1 MDDRALRRGNAS
13 LALLHGA
20 QAAVILALSTNCAL
34 PVTGAFME
42 GPPGSGLPKQD
53 LLFNL
58 RLGPL
63 VGAFLFLA
71 ALAHALVALPPCR
84 TRYERGLAAGVNPF
98 RWLEYSLS
106 ASLMVVLIAMLT
118 GIADYV
124 ALLALFAV
132 NAAMIFL
139 GWLMELL
146 NPPDRA
152 RTRWLPFLLG
162 CVVGAVA
169 WIAIAVQIG
178 VSAGRGRAPP
188 TFVYAIFVSLFILF
202 NSFAVNQ
209 ALQYKRVGR
218 WRDYRYGER
227 WYLWLSLDREERA
240 RMAGLRERA
249 RALRPRESAPSTAL
263 APRDVHQEAPFGD
276 RDPRLRSRRP
286 PLRDTGLERCH
297 LSSGH
302 SRVK

>member
-1 MDDRALRRGNAS
+1 MLFDLR
-13 LALLHGA
+13 
-20 QAAVILALSTNCAL
+20 I
-34 PVTGAFME
+34 
-42 GPPGSGLPKQD
+42 
-53 LLFNL
+53 
-58 RLGPL
+58 GPL
-63 VGAFLFLA
+63 VGAFLLLA
-71 ALAHALVALPPCR
+71 ALDHALVALPPFR
-84 TRYERGLAAGVNPF
+84 ARYERPSQRASIL
-98 RWLEYSLS
+98 RWIEYSLS

-124 ALLALFAV
+124 ALLALFAP

-152 RTRWLPFLLG
+152 RTRWLPFVLG

-178 VSAGRGRAPP
+178 VSAGRGHAPP
-188 TFVYAIFVSLFILF
+188 TFVYAIFVSLFVLF

-227 WYLWLSLDREERA
+227 WYLWLSLVA
-240 RMAGLRERA
+240 KSL
-249 RALRPRESAPSTAL
+249 L
-263 APRDVHQEAPFGD
+263 AWQVFANV
-276 RDPRLRSRRP
+276 LV
-286 PLRDTGLERCH
+286 L
-297 LSSGH
+297 
-302 SRVK
+302 

>member
-1 MDDRALRRGNAS
+1 MSDRALRPGNAS
-13 LALLHGA
+13 LAVLHAA
-20 QAAVILALSTNCAL
+20 QAAVILVLSTNFAL

-42 GPPGSGLPKQD
+42 GPPGSGLPKQVV
-53 LLFNL
+53 LFHL

-63 VGAFLFLA
+63 VGAFLLLA
-71 ALAHALVALPPCR
+71 ALDHALVALPPLR
-84 TRYERGLAAGVNPF
+84 ARYERGLAAGVNPF

-106 ASLMVVLIAMLT
+106 ASLMVVLIAMLS

-124 ALLALFAV
+124 ALVALFTA

-146 NPPDRA
+146 NPPERA
-152 RTRWLPFLLG
+152 WTRWLPFALG

-169 WIAIAVQIG
+169 WAAIAVQIG
-178 VSAGRGRAPP
+178 VSAARGHAPP
-188 TFVYAIFVSLFILF
+188 TFVYAIYVSLFILF

-227 WYLWLSLDREERA
+227 WYLLLSLIA
-240 RMAGLRERA
+240 KSL
-249 RALRPRESAPSTAL
+249 L
-263 APRDVHQEAPFGD
+263 AWQVFANV
-276 RDPRLRSRRP
+276 LV
-286 PLRDTGLERCH
+286 L
-297 LSSGH
+297 
-302 SRVK
+302 

>member
-1 MDDRALRRGNAS
+1 MDNRALRRGNAL
-13 LALLHGA
+13 LALVHAA
-20 QAAVILALSTNCAL
+20 QAVVILALSTDFSL

-42 GPPGSGLPKQD
+42 GQPGSGLPKQV
-53 LLFNL
+53 LLFDL
-58 RLGPL
+58 RIGPL
-63 VGAFLFLA
+63 VGAFLLLA
-71 ALAHALVALPPCR
+71 ALDHALVALPPCR
-84 TRYERGLAAGVNPF
+84 ARYERCLAAGVNPF

-152 RTRWLPFLLG
+152 RTRWLPFVLG

-178 VSAGRGRAPP
+178 VSADAWTCTADVRLCDLRLALRSVQQLRGEPGPAVQAGRALARLPLRR
-188 TFVYAIFVSLFILF
+188 ALVSL
-202 NSFAVNQ
+202 AEP
-209 ALQYKRVGR
+209 R
-218 WRDYRYGER
+218 
-227 WYLWLSLDREERA
+227 REEPA

-249 RALRPRESAPSTAL
+249 RALRSFLPGAA
-263 APRDVHQEAPFGD
+263 AVW
-276 RDPRLRSRRP
+276 LRVVCF
-286 PLRDTGLERCH
+286 LG
-297 LSSGH
+297 
-302 SRVK
+302 